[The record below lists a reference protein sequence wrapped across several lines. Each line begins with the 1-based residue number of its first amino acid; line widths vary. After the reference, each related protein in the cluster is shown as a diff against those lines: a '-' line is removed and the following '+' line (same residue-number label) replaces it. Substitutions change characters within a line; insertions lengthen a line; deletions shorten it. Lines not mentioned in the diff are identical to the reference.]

1 MSDKKDEVLIAENE
15 VKLRINQVLLEK
27 DDLLRQAKEKAKK
40 ELKSHDD
47 EMRCATQE
55 KVTELLVD
63 RSRMDEVD
71 EQTRQEL
78 ILIEENFE
86 KNKSEVVDYLFGA
99 VTNVNIVIPDVVI
112 GCFEE
117 KMLNQLDFYFIT
129 GNAYK
134 TGFEI
139 NFSII

>member
-15 VKLRINQVLLEK
+15 VKQRINQVLLEK

-47 EMRCATQE
+47 DMRVATQE

-63 RSRMDEVD
+63 RTRMDEVD
-71 EQTRQEL
+71 EQTRRDL
-78 ILIEENFE
+78 ILIEENFV
-86 KNKSEVVDYLFGA
+86 KNKSQVVDFLFGS
-99 VTNVNIVIPDVVI
+99 VINVNIVIPDVVI

-117 KMLNQLDFYFIT
+117 KMLN
-129 GNAYK
+129 
-134 TGFEI
+134 
-139 NFSII
+139 